1 MKFHLIRFIK
11 YFLFV
16 IFLIILWQ
24 PIRQLLPKSNTQP
37 LSNKEESKQTASI
50 DDFHE
55 IFYSLKPFK
64 TSLPHFPDEQARDWF
79 LKSTYYQM
87 YSKQCPEN
95 SCEKNG
101 FLFDNPQEH
110 LEVHLVEVKNGLYLN
125 DDCGFRYTDQ
135 NLRRTFKST
144 SETSVIY
151 DKAIIYTVPDGWS
164 FQHFLDGIGPK
175 LSHSRTYLDK
185 YPDAKILIQQGM
197 RFDQS
202 VKEIWQLLG
211 IVICFVSMNEKKLF
225 MIYFQVQMNPIE

>member
-11 YFLFV
+11 YFFFV
-16 IFLIILWQ
+16 VVLVILCQPVRQFLS
-24 PIRQLLPKSNTQP
+24 KSNTE
-37 LSNKEESKQTASI
+37 SFVIKEESRQEPDTDPKN
-50 DDFHE
+50 DFHE
-55 IFYSLKPFK
+55 ISYRLEPFR
-64 TSLPHFPDEQARDWF
+64 TSLPHFPDDEARDWF

-87 YSKQCPEN
+87 YSRQCPEN

-110 LEVHLVEVKNGLYLN
+110 LEVHRVEVKNGLYLN
-125 DDCGFRYTDQ
+125 DDCGFRYTDE

-144 SETSVIY
+144 SETTIIY
-151 DKAIIYTVPDGWS
+151 DRAIIFTVPDGWS

-175 LSHSRTYLDK
+175 LSHSRAYLNK
-185 YPDAKILIQQGM
+185 YPDMKIVIQKGM

-211 IVICFVSMNEKKLF
+211 MWMFLL
-225 MIYFQVQMNPIE
+225 YA